1 MRNRNN
7 YKRIYTGFEGAGRDV
22 YVANK
27 YYDTFK
33 IIMDQYHKNY
43 HMTSIMRQI
52 VSLNADALQGLGLNM
67 AGDYRQVTR
76 GHITMHYSLF
86 NGSVIINFLLIKQ
99 PVVDNRSGLYT
110 VSYRDDRHRWEPEDK
125 PVRFLDNENHW
136 KSKEGKAHYAAVSGR
151 FKNIGDAAQHMHE
164 HLVGA
169 YQKSDYLTSS
179 DARTPFSLFWVQKG
193 QHKSTDA
200 AEVLASIMQ
209 QSSKA
214 DTAVNWLV
222 HDAGVDTF
230 KAAAK
235 ILSHQPLADAATRAQ
250 DSKAGMINK
259 QNVYFSNP
267 NTSAI
272 HVLERLC
279 QQAGLHYVGMN
290 TSNRDLHRWST
301 LKNIGLEMGKSASA
315 VALGGSLTDSALKQI
330 GAGGIEKVFDHAAE
344 SVLSGNPYGVMAS
357 ILAGG
362 FIAVGVAKR
371 TKLLAAGIY
380 CTFGKGNQNWYTDDG
395 ALLG

>member
-33 IIMDQYHKNY
+33 IIMEQYHKNY
-43 HMTSIMRQI
+43 HMTSILRQI
-52 VSLNADALQGLGLNM
+52 ISLNADPLQGVGLNM

-99 PVVDNRSGLYT
+99 PVIDKRSGLYS
-110 VSYRDDRHRWEPEDK
+110 VALDRDRQWMPSSDASESISKSH
-125 PVRFLDNENHW
+125 NW
-136 KSKEGKAHYAAVSGR
+136 KSKEGKAHYAAISGR
-151 FKNIGDAAQHMHE
+151 FEDIRIAAQRMHE

-193 QHKSTDA
+193 QHKSIDA
-200 AEVLASIMQ
+200 AEALASIMQ

-222 HDAGVDTF
+222 HDAGTDTF
-230 KAAAK
+230 KTAAK
-235 ILSHQPLADAATRAQ
+235 ILINQPLADAASRVQ
-250 DSKAGMINK
+250 DSKAGMVKN
-259 QNVYFSNP
+259 QSVYFSNP

-272 HVLERLC
+272 HSLEKLC

-290 TSNRDLHRWST
+290 TSNRDMRRWST

-315 VALGGSLTDSALKQI
+315 AALGGSLTDSALKQI
-330 GAGGIEKVFDHAAE
+330 GAGGIEKVIDHAAE
-344 SVLSGNPYGVMAS
+344 SVLSGNPYGVMAA
-357 ILAGG
+357 IFAGG

-371 TKLLAAGIY
+371 TKLLAAGVY
-380 CTFGKGNQNWYTDDG
+380 CTFGKGNQKWYTDDG